1 MLHLSQVTLD
11 TWTYLFLVLYYR
23 LIMDTGKRPQK
34 AVKEIQQVSK
44 RSELK
49 RFKGQSSEVV
59 EELKRTGERAWP
71 WDKKRIWEME
81 RERKSKKTF
90 MMMQTWQPEEKKE
103 KITRTKNKAQF
114 NLLQSNNKKDTK
126 LIKQQKKYSQGLPFY
141 LEGWE
146 KKWNFCKMN
155 HQSWWR
161 VECEWASSQQRSR
174 KECIV
179 DGTFFSDFK
188 KILW

>member
-1 MLHLSQVTLD
+1 
-11 TWTYLFLVLYYR
+11 
-23 LIMDTGKRPQK
+23 MDTGKRPQK

-103 KITRTKNKAQF
+103 KNNKNKKQSSSSICCNRITRRIPSW
-114 NLLQSNNKKDTK
+114 SNSKRNTHRGY
-126 LIKQQKKYSQGLPFY
+126 LFY

-155 HQSWWR
+155 HQSWWKSWMWVSLVSAKIQKR
-161 VECEWASSQQRSR
+161 MYSWWNFFFGLQKNSLINITTQLMSDY
-174 KECIV
+174 IV
-179 DGTFFSDFK
+179 
-188 KILW
+188 ILFE